1 MKKQI
6 GINLIIDV
14 YNLSRKFFERKF
26 LLSLIK
32 DLVKIT
38 KSKPVGVPIVKRISS
53 PRYPFIGYSLLQ
65 IIQESHIAFHTWP
78 EYNYLAIDIFSCKK
92 IEIQKILNFLKKR
105 LNENVKIR
113 VKKYERVCY
122 I

>member
-113 VKKYERVCY
+113 VKKYDRVCY

>member
-1 MKKQI
+1 MKKII
-6 GINLIIDV
+6 GINFIFDI
-14 YNLSRKFFERKF
+14 YNVREEFLKSNF

-32 DLVKIT
+32 DLIKIT
-38 KSKPVGVPIVKRISS
+38 KAKPVGKTIIKKISS
-53 PRYPFIGYSLLQ
+53 PQYPFSGYSILQ

-78 EYNYLAIDIFSCKK
+78 EYNYLAMDIFSCKK

-105 LNENVKIR
+105 LNGNVKIR